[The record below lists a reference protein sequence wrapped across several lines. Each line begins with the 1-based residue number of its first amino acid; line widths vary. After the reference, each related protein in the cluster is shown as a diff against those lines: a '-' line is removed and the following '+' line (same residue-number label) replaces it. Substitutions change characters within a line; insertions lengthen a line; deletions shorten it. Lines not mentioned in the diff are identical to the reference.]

1 MNPVF
6 DLEEIVA
13 KANPA
18 VDAKY
23 MKSATGSRQMDQA
36 DLIAVFQQ
44 TFNSPSIRSRLAYDK
59 MIEKYDEFFDK
70 EKQTAERRLT

>member
-1 MNPVF
+1 MF

-13 KANPA
+13 KANPS

-23 MKSATGSRQMDQA
+23 LKSATGSRQMDQA
-36 DLIAVFQQ
+36 DLISVFQQ
-44 TFNSPSIRSRLAYDK
+44 TFNTPSMRSRLAYDK